1 MNTLLAFA
9 TWAVCAVAAACFFTA
24 GYLLGLR
31 STRIDSDS
39 YWQGFA
45 DGEAF
50 ATTIERTPSPN

>member
-1 MNTLLAFA
+1 MTWLVFLLGAA
-9 TWAVCAVAAACFFTA
+9 AAACVFVA

-31 STRIDSDS
+31 SRQLDASS

-50 ATTIERTPSPN
+50 ATSIERTPSPN